1 MLCDVMRGGDGFT
14 TFEQVGWE
22 RVADKYDSVWPSLT
36 RQFTRNDF

>member
-22 RVADKYDSVWPSLT
+22 RVADKYDSVWVIANEAVYSE
-36 RQFTRNDF
+36 